1 MSEEKHTIVPFKLQ
15 AIILIVLLVMTG
27 ISVAVT
33 QIELG
38 TLTVMIALLLATLKA
53 SLVLSYYMHL
63 KFENR
68 MYTFMALGVIIVVA
82 AVMIVT
88 FLDYLYR

>member
-1 MSEEKHTIVPFKLQ
+1 MTEEKHTIVSFKTQ
-15 AIILIVLLVMTG
+15 ILILLALLTMTG

-33 QIELG
+33 RIELG
-38 TLTVMIALLLATLKA
+38 TLTVTVALILATIKS

-63 KFENR
+63 KFDNR
-68 MYTFMALGVIIVVA
+68 IYTIMVVGVVLVIS
-82 AVMIVT
+82 AVIFIT

>member
-1 MSEEKHTIVPFKLQ
+1 MSGEKHTIVSFKTQLWVLF
-15 AIILIVLLVMTG
+15 ALLIMTG

-33 QIELG
+33 RIELG
-38 TLTVMIALLLATLKA
+38 TLTVMVALILATIKS

-68 MYTFMALGVIIVVA
+68 LYTFMVVGVILVIS
-82 AVMIVT
+82 AVLFIT

>member
-1 MSEEKHTIVPFKLQ
+1 MTGEKHTIVSFKTQ
-15 AIILIVLLVMTG
+15 IIVLIALLTMTG

-38 TLTVMIALLLATLKA
+38 TLTVMVALFLATIKS

-63 KFENR
+63 RFENR
-68 MYTFMALGVIIVVA
+68 MYTFMVVGVILVIS
-82 AVMIVT
+82 AVLFIT